1 MTATALADADPSAA
15 HKITLPGKEPGQSFW
30 ILQIGG
36 WLAFVGALMLPWLG
50 AVPLR
55 LMLARKLPLACI
67 GFLTSAILRQV
78 YRRVL
83 RREPSMPWLITV
95 IVLAS
100 YAGGLVWNAVGDRLE
115 PWIGPAALER
125 GALVRASL
133 DRFDAS
139 AYYTLV
145 LIAWSLLYMGI
156 THYVRLEEQRA
167 RTLRAEA
174 LGDRA
179 RLQALRYQVSPHFLF
194 NTLNAISTLVVEHR
208 AADANRMIARLSDFL
223 RYTLDGS
230 DSEEIPLSE
239 EIDFVRRYLEIEQVR
254 FGDRLAIDIAVDP
267 ATYSAAVPSL
277 ILQPLVEN
285 AVRHAIARNAAGGRV
300 AVAASRRDDVL
311 QLMVQ
316 DDGPGILGSDVS
328 AEGIGLRNTRS
339 RLRHLYGEAY
349 RLDLVPGENRG
360 LTVVVELPWRSS
372 VQANTDGARPLRDVA
387 VTVR

>member
-1 MTATALADADPSAA
+1 MTATALADADPSTG
-15 HKITLPGKEPGQSFW
+15 HEITPPGKEPGRSFW

-50 AVPLR
+50 AVPMR

-67 GFLTSAILRQV
+67 GFLTSVILRQV

-83 RREPSMPWLITV
+83 RREPSMPWLIAV

-100 YAGGLVWNAVGDRLE
+100 YAGGLAWNAVGDRLG

-145 LIAWSLLYMGI
+145 LVAWSLLYMGI
-156 THYVRLEEQRA
+156 THYGRLEEQRA

-194 NTLNAISTLVVEHR
+194 NTLNAISTLVVDHR
-208 AADANRMIARLSDFL
+208 AADASRMIARLSDFL
-223 RYTLDGS
+223 RYTLEGS

-239 EIDFVRRYLEIEQVR
+239 EIDFVRRYLEIEHVR

-267 ATYSAAVPSL
+267 ATHSAAVPSL

-300 AVAASRRDDVL
+300 GVAASRRDDVL
-311 QLMVQ
+311 QLTVQ
-316 DDGPGILGSDVS
+316 DDGPGILSSDVG

-349 RLDLVPGENRG
+349 RLDLVPREDRG
-360 LTVVVELPWRSS
+360 VTVVVELPWRRW
-372 VQANTDGARPLRDVA
+372 VQTNTDARPFRDEGA
-387 VTVR
+387 TVR